1 MSEFLVRALLEQL
14 LDPAYAG
21 DFTDVLMLRAIAADE
36 HEDKHED
43 KPVRVDAQEK
53 AEALLTELVEAV
65 AAELALREP
74 VTA

>member
-1 MSEFLVRALLEQL
+1 MSELLVRALLEQL
-14 LDPAYAG
+14 LDPTYCG
-21 DFTDVLMLRAIAADE
+21 DFTDMLMLRAIAADE
-36 HEDKHED
+36 HED

>member
-1 MSEFLVRALLEQL
+1 MSESLVRALLEQL
-14 LDPAYAG
+14 LDPAYCG

-36 HEDKHED
+36 HEDK
-43 KPVRVDAQEK
+43 PVRLSAQEK
-53 AEALLTELVEAV
+53 ADALLTELVEAV

>member
-36 HEDKHED
+36 HEDK
-43 KPVRVDAQEK
+43 PVRVDAQEK

>member
-1 MSEFLVRALLEQL
+1 MSESLVRALLEQL

-36 HEDKHED
+36 HEDK
-43 KPVRVDAQEK
+43 PVRLDAQEK
-53 AEALLTELVEAV
+53 ADALLGELVESV

-74 VTA
+74 VNA

>member
-1 MSEFLVRALLEQL
+1 MSESLVRALLEQL
-14 LDPAYAG
+14 LDPTYAG

-36 HEDKHED
+36 HEDK
-43 KPVRVDAQEK
+43 PVRVDAQEK
-53 AEALLTELVEAV
+53 AEALLGDLADAL